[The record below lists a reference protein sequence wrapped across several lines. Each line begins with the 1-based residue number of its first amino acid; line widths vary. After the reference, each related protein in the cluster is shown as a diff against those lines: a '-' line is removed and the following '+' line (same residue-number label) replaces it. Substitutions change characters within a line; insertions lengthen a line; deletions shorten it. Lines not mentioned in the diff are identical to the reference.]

1 MNALLRSLPLMRS
14 CKEAAALMVA
24 REDRALRATER
35 WALRVH
41 LSMCKAC
48 PNFEAQL
55 LTMRTAMR
63 QWRHYSEQ
71 ESEQQSERDGA

>member
-24 REDRALRATER
+24 REDRALGPTER
-35 WALRVH
+35 WALRLH
-41 LSMCKAC
+41 LSMCRAC

-55 LTMRTAMR
+55 LTMRTAMK
-63 QWRHYSEQ
+63 QWRHYREDQGEQ
-71 ESEQQSERDGA
+71 DGA